1 MSLLGSPQCDH
12 VVYYL
17 SSPSA
22 IFGAARKIDGFF
34 VSPASLGGSSPGL
47 LPAARPASLH
57 LPTTPAAASRPGH
70 WRPQTL
76 LKKPFPREERADDR
90 CPVGLRDAEWAGPV
104 NHLHWKLLTAA
115 EPFWSHL
122 LPQLPS
128 ALSSSEGAGLPDR
141 EAYSMGGEKLRC
153 CLQLSCLME
162 KSPV

>member
-1 MSLLGSPQCDH
+1 MTMLFITSRAPAPYLALHARLLDSSCHRPHWAAALQA
-12 VVYYL
+12 
-17 SSPSA
+17 SSPP
-22 IFGAARKIDGFF
+22 ART
-34 VSPASLGGSSPGL
+34 
-47 LPAARPASLH
+47 ASLH
-57 LPTTPAAASRPGH
+57 LPTTPAAPSRPRH

-76 LKKPFPREERADDR
+76 LKKPFPREEKADDR

-128 ALSSSEGAGLPDR
+128 ALSSSEGVGLPDR
-141 EAYSMGGEKLRC
+141 KAYSMGGEKLRC